1 MSDFGFPFAALRIH
15 QPFKPQKFF
24 KHMVNRRLFV
34 FALALISLPAQVFAR
49 KHLRIE
55 KSAAARNRIKHDC
68 PHNADGAHR
77 VQHVGILNNMSV
89 LVKFLHAA

>member
-24 KHMVNRRLFV
+24 KHMVNCRFFV

-49 KHLRIE
+49 KHLRI
-55 KSAAARNRIKHDC
+55 KNLPLPATALNTIVRTMPTAPIASSMSA
-68 PHNADGAHR
+68 
-77 VQHVGILNNMSV
+77 S
-89 LVKFLHAA
+89 